1 MGGLTG
7 KFGGFDW
14 FVLVASEDSIYDA
27 SVSVGESYKTNE
39 CGAKLFV
46 WRKSGTYVICSAS
59 TKDLLGDLINDVTAN
74 EDDPKKIVQAI
85 EKGSSYEHYLT
96 VGTRAMDPKGVG
108 FKFEAFSDKCSA
120 DNKNA
125 FVYVNKAHNSGN
137 GSADVANNP
146 WAHKSTSVSLLFYAF
161 IPPVFMIVKPICI

>member
-1 MGGLTG
+1 MG
-7 KFGGFDW
+7 
-14 FVLVASEDSIYDA
+14 
-27 SVSVGESYKTNE
+27 
-39 CGAKLFV
+39 GAKLFV

-59 TKDLLGDLINDVTAN
+59 TKNLLGDLINDVTAN
-74 EDDPKKIVQAI
+74 EDDPKRIVQAI

-125 FVYVNKAHNSGN
+125 FVYVNKAH
-137 GSADVANNP
+137 
-146 WAHKSTSVSLLFYAF
+146 KSTSLSVIFNAF
-161 IPPVFMIVKPICI
+161 LP